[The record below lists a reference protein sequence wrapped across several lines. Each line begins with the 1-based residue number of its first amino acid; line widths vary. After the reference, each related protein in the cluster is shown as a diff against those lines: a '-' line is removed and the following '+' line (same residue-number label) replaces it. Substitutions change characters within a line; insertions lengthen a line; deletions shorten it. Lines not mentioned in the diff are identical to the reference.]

1 MQNKPKL
8 VIVED
13 HSITLL
19 GIKNIVEEI
28 GIIEFVGTA
37 KSGKEALKIL
47 SSTNVDIL
55 ITDVGMDD
63 IDGIELTKIVKNEYP
78 DIKIIALTQHRERWI
93 IAKLINLD
101 IDAIVLKSKIGDK
114 ELLLAMQSILLNKKY
129 YSSEINELFSQS
141 ETADNGTPYLTIRE
155 KEILTL
161 ICHESTIKEISS
173 KLSIASSTVETH
185 RKNLFVKLKVKSQ
198 SGLVREAIKYGYY
211 GFE

>member
-1 MQNKPKL
+1 MQKRPKL

-13 HSITLL
+13 HSITLA
-19 GIKNIVEEI
+19 GIKNIVDEMDIVEV
-28 GIIEFVGTA
+28 VGSVI
-37 KSGKEALKIL
+37 SGKDALGIL
-47 SSTNVDIL
+47 NSTNVDLL
-55 ITDVGMDD
+55 ITDVSMDD
-63 IDGIELTKIVKNEYP
+63 IDGVELTKIVKNEYP
-78 DIKIIALTQHRERWI
+78 DIKILALTQHRERWI
-93 IAKLINLD
+93 IAKLINFD

-114 ELLLAMQSILLNKKY
+114 ELLLALQSVLSNKKY

-141 ETADNGTPYLTIRE
+141 EIADNGTPYLTMRE

-161 ICHESTIKEISS
+161 ICHESTTKEISA

-198 SGLVREAIKYGYY
+198 SGLVREAIKYGFY

>member
-1 MQNKPKL
+1 MQKRPKL

-13 HSITLL
+13 HSITLA
-19 GIKNIVEEI
+19 GIKNIVDEMDIVEV
-28 GIIEFVGTA
+28 VGSVI
-37 KSGKEALKIL
+37 SGKDALGIL
-47 SSTNVDIL
+47 NSTNVDLL
-55 ITDVGMDD
+55 ITDVSMDD
-63 IDGIELTKIVKNEYP
+63 IDGVELTKIVKNEYP
-78 DIKIIALTQHRERWI
+78 DIKILALTQHRERWI
-93 IAKLINLD
+93 IAKLINFD

-114 ELLLAMQSILLNKKY
+114 ELLLALQSVLSNKKY

-141 ETADNGTPYLTIRE
+141 EIADNGTPYLTMRE

-161 ICHESTIKEISS
+161 ICHESTTREISS

-198 SGLVREAIKYGYY
+198 SGLVREAIKYGFY